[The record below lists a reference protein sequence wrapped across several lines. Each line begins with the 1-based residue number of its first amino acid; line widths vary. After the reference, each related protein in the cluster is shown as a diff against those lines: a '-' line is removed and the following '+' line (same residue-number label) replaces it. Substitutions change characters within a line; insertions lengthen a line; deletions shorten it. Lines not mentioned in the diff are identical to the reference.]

1 MGGKNI
7 LFTSGKQEKHVL
19 QIAEA
24 EAPLTHDSMTHNT
37 SVSQQISDT
46 KSHKKT
52 HSHSAEII
60 WPTICDA

>member
-7 LFTSGKQEKHVL
+7 LFTSGKQGEKNVL

-24 EAPLTHDSMTHNT
+24 EALLTHGTQHICYSTNIRRQMT
-37 SVSQQISDT
+37 Q
-46 KSHKKT
+46 KT
-52 HSHSAEII
+52 HSHSAKMI